1 MISNFN
7 LDGQKLLNE
16 SQSENIGIINCPMVV
31 PVPYVPILYN
41 IGNLSFS
48 PILLSLPLSSNISTQ
63 KSFGTDLRQNNEDN
77 LASNGITCNN
87 SCPFYTI
94 NNIACHNYNS
104 SNEMIAKN
112 ADQFKKI
119 HKVRFS
125 REEDEQI
132 KNLVQTFGSKNWS
145 LIASFMNRRNAKQC
159 RDRYF
164 NYLIPGFFK
173 GEWTKEEDELLVKL
187 YNEYGPKWS
196 LMQKRFSNRSTNSIK
211 NRSTNSIKNRWYYF
225 LVKKYRSETINQENQ
240 KENKQIDDFENIKD
254 NENNNNQSFNSI
266 PNFSSID
273 TNNSLLFGKKN
284 EKHIEKEKQCDN
296 VFLNFNGSVDISF
309 NDEWSTLNY

>member
-7 LDGQKLLNE
+7 LDDQKLLNE
-16 SQSENIGIINCPMVV
+16 CQSENIGIINCPMVV

-41 IGNLSFS
+41 ISNLSFS
-48 PILLSLPLSSNISTQ
+48 PILLSMPLSSNISTQ
-63 KSFGTDLRQNNEDN
+63 KSFGTDLSQNNEEN
-77 LASNGITCNN
+77 LASNGITCNK
-87 SCPFYTI
+87 SSPFYMI
-94 NNIACHNYNS
+94 NNLACYNYNI
-104 SNEMIAKN
+104 SNEIIAKN
-112 ADQFKKI
+112 TGQFKKM

-187 YNEYGPKWS
+187 YNEFGPKWS
-196 LMQKRFSNRSTNSIK
+196 LMQKRIS

-225 LVKKYRSETINQENQ
+225 LVKKYRNETINQENQ
-240 KENKQIDDFENIKD
+240 RENKQIDDFGNNKD
-254 NENNNNQSFNSI
+254 NENNNQSFNSI

-284 EKHIEKEKQCDN
+284 EKHIEKEKQRDN
-296 VFLNFNGSVDISF
+296 VFLNFNYSVDMPF